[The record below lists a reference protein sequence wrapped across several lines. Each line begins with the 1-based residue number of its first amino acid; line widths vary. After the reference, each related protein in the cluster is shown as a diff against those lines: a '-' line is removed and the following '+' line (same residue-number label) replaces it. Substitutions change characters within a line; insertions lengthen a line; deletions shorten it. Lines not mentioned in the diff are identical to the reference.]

1 MGSRQAHRTGLKY
14 GAMTKPA
21 PFDWL
26 ESRRNADYDKG
37 QKARRETMYRL
48 ELEERAALLHRLGH
62 GKERARARLG
72 ANLDWDFPP
81 GARPLDA
88 AALDAIVDRVFG
100 RPTAKRA
107 APPVKG
113 GAK

>member
-1 MGSRQAHRTGLKY
+1 
-14 GAMTKPA
+14 MTKPA

-62 GKERARARLG
+62 SKERARARLG

-107 APPVKG
+107 VSPVKG

>member
-1 MGSRQAHRTGLKY
+1 
-14 GAMTKPA
+14 
-21 PFDWL
+21 
-26 ESRRNADYDKG
+26 
-37 QKARRETMYRL
+37 MYRL

-62 GKERARARLG
+62 SKERARARLA
-72 ANLDWDFPP
+72 ANLDRFPP

-100 RPTAKRA
+100 RPSAKRA
-107 APPVKG
+107 NPPVKG